1 MKQVSGAA
9 YIPGRGRRAALA
21 AALAALVLIAAFSAS
36 ASAQS
41 PVAGNASWIWYV
53 DHSGGSAQA
62 IAKQAKRSGLDAVF
76 IKSADGTSPWSQF
89 TPELVSAL
97 HARGLSVCGWQFVY
111 GRNAAAEARVGAQAA
126 EAGADCLII
135 DAESDLEGQYAAAD
149 TYMRKLRALVGAD
162 YPLGLSS
169 FPYVDYHPAFPY
181 SVFLGPGGAD
191 FNLPQVYWH
200 TIGDPVVNS
209 LTHTYVFNRPY
220 DVPLFPV
227 GQTYADPPRRDLK
240 AFRRYSRD
248 FGAEGVSWW
257 SWQETSKR
265 EWKAIHK
272 RVGRGAKGFD
282 PDQSYPELGPGDAGD
297 LVVWAQELLAGAGES
312 LAVNGKY
319 NGRTERAVEN
329 VQAVQGL
336 PVTGEIDD
344 RTWKRLLDSRPVPVR
359 WAAPRTASGARVGA
373 EREPAS
379 ASLPAIGPEIPPALS
394 GAG

>member
-1 MKQVSGAA
+1 MKQVRSGGDSAVRRQLAA
-9 YIPGRGRRAALA
+9 VLA
-21 AALAALVLIAAFSAS
+21 AAALLLALGSAS

-41 PVAGNASWIWYV
+41 PVDGNASWIWYV
-53 DHSGGSAQA
+53 SKSGGTAKA
-62 IAKQAKRSGLDAVF
+62 IAKRAKRSGLDAVF
-76 IKSADGTSPWSQF
+76 IKSADGTNTWSQF
-89 TPELVSAL
+89 TPGLVSAL

-111 GRNAAAEARVGAQAA
+111 GRNPTAEARAGAQAA

-135 DAESDLEGQYAAAD
+135 DAESALEGQYAAAD
-149 TYMRKLRALVGAD
+149 TYLRKLRSLVGSD
-162 YPLGLSS
+162 YQLGLSS

-181 SVFLGPGGAD
+181 SVFLGPDGAD

-220 DVPLFPV
+220 DIPLYPV

-240 AFRRYSRD
+240 AFRRYARA

-265 EWKAIHK
+265 EWKALHK
-272 RVGRGAKGFD
+272 RVGRAKGFH
-282 PDQSYPELGPGDAGD
+282 PDQSYPELGPGDSGD

-312 LAVNGKY
+312 VAVNGKY
-319 NGRTERAVEN
+319 NGRTERAVGN
-329 VQAVQGL
+329 VQATQGL

-344 RTWKRLLDSRPVPVR
+344 RTWKRLLSAPPIPVR
-359 WAAPRTASGARVGA
+359 WAAPRTVSGARVGA

-379 ASLPAIGPEIPPALS
+379 ATMSPLGTDVPPFLEAS
-394 GAG
+394 G